1 MSRPIKALQDESA
14 PPRQAHD
21 VPHQTLALLCSSLP
35 AFRGRWQAGSPHS
48 ARRRL
53 LEAAGDRRAAVARL
67 EPAAAVAPAQI
78 RPAILTELAAM
89 KAAGAPCR
97 RDAAFSATP
106 RRTIPAG
113 VSIARHAAG
122 DPRSEPTDFF
132 SDPLAV
138 SLNRVRR
145 SIQNGSDFPGREPLA
160 QQLHDLSLAVR
171 ERPVSL
177 LCTGALAAGCL
188 SQTVG
193 KERLQPCEELLDAL
207 FAAHD
212 GVPVGRQP
220 KGPAASP
227 IWRCNHDGPRIGVT
241 RQKLFGDGQNGPTLP
256 GEIKDDQVGPCR
268 QAGFATVGTV
278 FGLSDEPQARSEV
291 KQTAEHLAKQ
301 TVKTDHGA
309 CHRPSNLWAAFVRL
323 LSATLLCHRWCR
335 LRVHLLYGRRG
346 GNLTASDSGN
356 RMRPQKMRAA
366 PQLSVL
372 HAVSTTLAAA
382 GRSSCAGTMPAEASR
397 WAKRLITRDRGG
409 GPARMLRRPACS
421 RPRARARCAYVR
433 RQLRRCS

>member
-1 MSRPIKALQDESA
+1 M
-14 PPRQAHD
+14 
-21 VPHQTLALLCSSLP
+21 
-35 AFRGRWQAGSPHS
+35 
-48 ARRRL
+48 
-53 LEAAGDRRAAVARL
+53 
-67 EPAAAVAPAQI
+67 
-78 RPAILTELAAM
+78 
-89 KAAGAPCR
+89 
-97 RDAAFSATP
+97 
-106 RRTIPAG
+106 
-113 VSIARHAAG
+113 SIARHKAG

-138 SLNRVRR
+138 SLNRVGR
-145 SIQNGSDFPGREPLA
+145 SIQNGGDFPGREPLT
-160 QQLHDLSLAVR
+160 QQLHNLSLAIR
-171 ERPVSL
+171 ERPVAL
-177 LCTGALAAGCL
+177 LCTVALAAGCL

-207 FAAHD
+207 FPAHD

-227 IWRCNHDGPRIGVT
+227 MRRCNHDGPRIGVT

-256 GEIKDDQVGPCR
+256 GEIKDDQVGPCC

-278 FGLSDEPQARSEV
+278 FGLSDEPQAHSEV

-335 LRVHLLYGRRG
+335 LRVHLFYGRRG

-356 RMRPQKMRAA
+356 RMRP
-366 PQLSVL
+366 
-372 HAVSTTLAAA
+372 
-382 GRSSCAGTMPAEASR
+382 
-397 WAKRLITRDRGG
+397 
-409 GPARMLRRPACS
+409 
-421 RPRARARCAYVR
+421 
-433 RQLRRCS
+433 

>member
-1 MSRPIKALQDESA
+1 
-14 PPRQAHD
+14 
-21 VPHQTLALLCSSLP
+21 
-35 AFRGRWQAGSPHS
+35 
-48 ARRRL
+48 
-53 LEAAGDRRAAVARL
+53 
-67 EPAAAVAPAQI
+67 
-78 RPAILTELAAM
+78 
-89 KAAGAPCR
+89 
-97 RDAAFSATP
+97 
-106 RRTIPAG
+106 
-113 VSIARHAAG
+113 
-122 DPRSEPTDFF
+122 
-132 SDPLAV
+132 
-138 SLNRVRR
+138 
-145 SIQNGSDFPGREPLA
+145 
-160 QQLHDLSLAVR
+160 
-171 ERPVSL
+171 
-177 LCTGALAAGCL
+177 
-188 SQTVG
+188 
-193 KERLQPCEELLDAL
+193 
-207 FAAHD
+207 
-212 GVPVGRQP
+212 
-220 KGPAASP
+220 
-227 IWRCNHDGPRIGVT
+227 
-241 RQKLFGDGQNGPTLP
+241 
-256 GEIKDDQVGPCR
+256 
-268 QAGFATVGTV
+268 
-278 FGLSDEPQARSEV
+278 V